1 MNTYKKNNFNIISQV
16 ENARKKENIP
26 NIEIGD
32 SIKIKLIIQEGNK
45 ERVQNS
51 EGVVISKNN
60 AQLTTTIT
68 IRKVLHSVGVERI
81 YLIHSPR
88 ILEIQVT
95 RKSKVRQA
103 KLYYL
108 RNRSGKATRLKQ
120 KFT

>member
-1 MNTYKKNNFNIISQV
+1 MNTYKKKNFNIISQI

-32 SIKIKLIIQEGNK
+32 SIKLKLIIQEGNK

-60 AQLTTTIT
+60 AQLTTTVT

-88 ILEIQVT
+88 ILEIQIT

-120 KFT
+120 RFI